1 MSSSSTHKDERSAG
15 PAIHDI
21 GTLQPPEWQA
31 TTLPNGTR
39 MVEVSMGTQELVS
52 LEIIHFASRG
62 QEDIAGASRA
72 TARLLREGTKQL
84 SSQSIAQ
91 QVDYYGASMSTGA
104 NLDFSFIKLFTLRKY
119 FDDLL
124 PIIKQV
130 RYEPT
135 FPQAELDR
143 YVKNNIQKL
152 AMDESKVE
160 LRAYKAVTEA
170 IFGESHPYGYNTTQ
184 AMYEALTRKD
194 LVQHHQRYY
203 GSDNCLIVLSG
214 MVDSDLRKAVIEAFG
229 TVQQHVPSKPYPQPQ
244 PIPTPA
250 TISLPASDKSQTG
263 IKIGLKLWDRSHP
276 DFASIFVLN
285 TVLGGYFGSR
295 LMSTIR
301 EEKGYTYSIYSGLDM
316 LRHDG
321 YFFVSTEVANE
332 YVEDTIATIYQE
344 IEKLKNELI
353 PDEELQMIK
362 NYLRGNFLNMVDG
375 PFKVAGLVKL
385 MEINELP
392 ATFFTGLSQ
401 YVNDIEASEVRRIA
415 QQYLHRSQM
424 VEVIVGGQVS

>member
-1 MSSSSTHKDERSAG
+1 
-15 PAIHDI
+15 
-21 GTLQPPEWQA
+21 
-31 TTLPNGTR
+31 
-39 MVEVSMGTQELVS
+39 MGTQELVS

-214 MVDSDLRKAVIEAFG
+214 MVDSDLREAVIEAFG

-301 EEKGYTYSIYSGLDM
+301 EEKGYTYSIYSGL
-316 LRHDG
+316 
-321 YFFVSTEVANE
+321 
-332 YVEDTIATIYQE
+332 
-344 IEKLKNELI
+344 
-353 PDEELQMIK
+353 EELQMIK

>member
-1 MSSSSTHKDERSAG
+1 VSETPHVAERVTG
-15 PAIHDI
+15 PRIHDI
-21 GTLQPPEWQA
+21 GRLQPPTWQ
-31 TTLPNGTR
+31 TVVLPNGTKLA
-39 MVEVSMGTQELVS
+39 EVNMGTQDLVS

-62 QEDIAGASRA
+62 QEDVLGASRA
-72 TARLLREGTKQL
+72 TARLLREGTQHL
-84 SSQSIAQ
+84 CSQDIAEQ
-91 QVDYYGASMSTGA
+91 IDFYGASMATGA

-119 FDDLL
+119 FDELL

-160 LRAYKAVTEA
+160 LRSYKAVTEA
-170 IFGESHPYGYNTTQ
+170 VFGESHPYGYNTT
-184 AMYEALTRKD
+184 AEMYHALTRQD
-194 LVQHHQRYY
+194 LVQHHRNYY
-203 GSDNCLIVLSG
+203 GSDNCLIMLSG
-214 MVDSDLRKAVIEAFG
+214 RIDESVRASVIEAFG
-229 TVQQHVPSKPYPQPQ
+229 SHKQPTTTKPYQPAQ

-250 TISLPASDKSQTG
+250 TIRLSADDKSQTG
-263 IKIGLKLWDRSHP
+263 IKIGLKLWNRSHS
-276 DFASIFVLN
+276 DFSSFFVLN

-295 LMSTIR
+295 LMSSIR

-332 YVEDTIATIYQE
+332 YVDDTLAAIYHE
-344 IEKLKNELI
+344 IELLK
-353 PDEELQMIK
+353 EELVPKDELTMVK

-375 PFKVAGLVKL
+375 PFKVAGLVKM
-385 MEINELP
+385 MEINDLP
-392 ATFFTGLSQ
+392 ATFFTDLSD
-401 YVNDIEASEVRRIA
+401 YVKEVTAEDIRAVARK
-415 QQYLHRSQM
+415 YLHRDAM
-424 VEVIVGGQVS
+424 AEVIVGGQR